1 MANVSEHP
9 LEICQSIPTWAYRHD
24 TEEHHPMVPHLITAL
39 TGPINELE
47 QRMLE
52 SMPAIE
58 RWFRL
63 EWMEHTPPFYTSV
76 DLRNAGFK
84 LAPVDTNLYPGGF
97 NNLTPEML
105 PLAVQA
111 AMAAI
116 EKICPEAK
124 NLLLIPE
131 RHTRNSFYLT
141 NVARLVEIFSAA
153 GLNVRLGSLDET
165 ITEPTVLNLPD
176 GNTLTLE
183 PLVRTKRR
191 LGLKHFDPCT
201 ILLNNDL
208 SAGIPEI
215 LQGLHEQYLLPPLH
229 AGWAVRRKSQHFQ
242 AYEEVAKKFAKLLGM
257 DPWLI
262 NPMYAVC
269 DDINF
274 QDDTINENLQV
285 QVETLLNKIRR
296 KYKEYGINEKPFVIV
311 KADNGTYGMGIM
323 TVRDAKDLADLNR
336 RTRNKMSV
344 VKDGQEV
351 TRVIIQEGVPTYEQI
366 NDAVAE
372 PVVYMLDRYVIGGF
386 YRVHADRGIDENLN
400 APGSSFVPL
409 GFAEPS
415 HLPKPG
421 AKPGASV
428 PNRFYMYGVV
438 GRLAMLAAA
447 YELEATDPNAEV
459 YD

>member
-1 MANVSEHP
+1 
-9 LEICQSIPTWAYRHD
+9 
-24 TEEHHPMVPHLITAL
+24 MVPHLITAL

-47 QRMLE
+47 QRILE

-76 DLRNAGFK
+76 DIRNAGFK
-84 LAPVDTNLYPGGF
+84 LAPVDTNLFPGGF
-97 NNLTPEML
+97 NNLTAEML

-131 RHTRNSFYLT
+131 KHTRNTFYLT
-141 NVARLVEIFSAA
+141 NVKRLMQIFHQA
-153 GLNVRLGSLDET
+153 GLNVRLGTLDEE
-165 ITEPTVLNLPD
+165 IKAPTTLTLPD
-176 GNTLTLE
+176 GSELVVE
-183 PLVRTKRR
+183 PLLRTRGR
-191 LGLKHFDPCT
+191 LGLKNFDPCT

-208 SAGIPEI
+208 SAGIPKVLEN
-215 LQGLHEQYLLPPLH
+215 LHEQYLLPPLH
-229 AGWAVRRKSQHFQ
+229 AGWAVRRKTHHFQ
-242 AYEEVAKKFAKLLGM
+242 SYEEVAKKFAKLLGM

-262 NPMYAVC
+262 NPMYGQCGEV
-269 DDINF
+269 NF
-274 QDDTINENLQV
+274 AESTGLDCV
-285 QVETLLNKIRR
+285 QSNVDTLLSKVRR
-296 KYKEYGINEKPFVIV
+296 KYKEYGINEKPFVVV

-323 TVRDAKDLADLNR
+323 TVRDAKELSEINR

-344 VKDGQEV
+344 IKDGQEV
-351 TRVIIQEGVPTYEQI
+351 SEVIIQEGVPTYERI

-372 PVVYMLDRYVIGGF
+372 PVVYMIDRYVVGGF
-386 YRVHADRGIDENLN
+386 YRVHAERGVDENLN

-409 GFAEPS
+409 AFDHS
-415 HLPKPG
+415 HQLPRPG
-421 AKPGASV
+421 EKPGASA

-438 GRLAMLAAA
+438 GRLAMLAAS
-447 YELEATDPNAEV
+447 YELEATDPEAEV
-459 YD
+459 YE

>member
-1 MANVSEHP
+1 
-9 LEICQSIPTWAYRHD
+9 
-24 TEEHHPMVPHLITAL
+24 MVPHLITAL

-47 QRMLE
+47 QRILE

-63 EWMEHTPPFYTSV
+63 EWMEHTPPFYCSV
-76 DLRNAGFK
+76 DVRNAGFK
-84 LAPVDTNLYPGGF
+84 LAPVDTNLFPGGF

-131 RHTRNSFYLT
+131 KHTRNTFYLS
-141 NVARLVEIFSAA
+141 NVKRLVQIFSQA

-165 ITEPTVLNLPD
+165 VTEPTILNLAD
-176 GNTLTLE
+176 GSTLTVE
-183 PLVRTKRR
+183 PLLRERNR

-208 SAGIPEI
+208 SAGIPTI
-215 LQGLHEQYLLPPLH
+215 LEHLHEQYLLPPLH
-229 AGWAVRRKSQHFQ
+229 AGWAVRRKSNHFHS
-242 AYEEVAKKFAKLLGM
+242 YEEVAKKFAKLLGM
-257 DPWLI
+257 DSWLI
-262 NPMYAVC
+262 NPFYAQC
-269 DDINF
+269 G
-274 QDDTINENLQV
+274 QV
-285 QVETLLNKIRR
+285 DFNSPTGLECVQSNVDAMLAKVRR
-296 KYKEYGINEKPFVIV
+296 KYKEYGINEKPFAVV

-323 TVRDAKDLADLNR
+323 TVRDAKDLVELNR

-344 VKDGQEV
+344 IKDGQEV
-351 TRVIIQEGVPTYEQI
+351 TEVIIQEGVPTYERV

-372 PVVYMLDRYVIGGF
+372 PVVYMIDRYVVGGF
-386 YRVHADRGIDENLN
+386 YRVHADRGVDENLN
-400 APGSSFVPL
+400 APGSAFVPL
-409 GFAEPS
+409 AFAES
-415 HLPKPG
+415 HHLPKPG
-421 AKPGASV
+421 EKPGASA
-428 PNRFYMYGVV
+428 PNRFYMYGVI
-438 GRLAMLAAA
+438 GRLAMLAAS
-447 YELEATDPNAEV
+447 YELEATDPDAEI